1 MKFFAAACLVVFLGA
16 TTSSELQ
23 WGHDFDAA
31 KVEAASHNQPILIVF
46 SGSDW
51 CKPCIQLHKELF
63 ETEAFRQYAK
73 EHLVLVKA
81 DFPYRK
87 KNQLSKAQKAHN
99 EKLAARYNPDG
110 EFPLAVFTD
119 ASGRVLGSFGYDK
132 GKNPEDYINQFKKYL
147 K

>member
-1 MKFFAAACLVVFLGA
+1 MKNLLLILSFTLLPFNDSVDWTFDFEEAKAQAATSQKTILV
-16 TTSSELQ
+16 
-23 WGHDFDAA
+23 
-31 KVEAASHNQPILIVF
+31 VF

-63 ETEAFRQYAK
+63 ESDKFIVYAK
-73 EHLVLVKA
+73 ENLVLVKA

-87 KNQLSKAQKAHN
+87 KNKLSKEQTLHN
-99 EKLAARYNPDG
+99 EALAAKYNPNG

-119 ASGRVLGSFGYDK
+119 ASGKALGTFGFDK
-132 GKNPEDYINQFKKYL
+132 TKTPQDYILQFNQFL